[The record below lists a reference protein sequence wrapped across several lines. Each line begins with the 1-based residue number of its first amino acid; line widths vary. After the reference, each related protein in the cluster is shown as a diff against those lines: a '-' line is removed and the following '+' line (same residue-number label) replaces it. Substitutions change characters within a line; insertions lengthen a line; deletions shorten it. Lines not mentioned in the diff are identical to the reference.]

1 MKLYK
6 EEDIKEIKE
15 DLLKGKIIAFGTDTV
30 FGLAC
35 IYDNPKAIKKIFN
48 AKKRDTKKSLPMM
61 CSNFRMLNKV
71 AYTNK
76 DIKKIM
82 KAYMPGPL
90 TIIFKKKDVIDDY
103 VTSGKETIG
112 IRIPNDKWILKLIKE
127 VDKPLLVTSANLSNE
142 EPLFKWQ
149 DVKTKLGKNI
159 DGLVC
164 KDARGDKASTI
175 IDCSNEKIKLLRKG
189 PISFKDILKVVKE

>member
-6 EEDIKEIKE
+6 EEDIKEIKK
-15 DLLKGKIIAFGTDTV
+15 DLLAGKIIAFGTDTV

-35 IYDNPKAIKKIFN
+35 VYDDINAIKKIFK
-48 AKKRDTKKSLPMM
+48 AKKRDAHKALPMM
-61 CSNFRMLNKV
+61 CCNFRMLNKV

-103 VTSGKETIG
+103 VTANKDTIG
-112 IRIPNDKWILKLIKE
+112 IRIPNDKWILNLIKE

-142 EPLFKWQ
+142 EALFKWQ
-149 DVKTKLGKNI
+149 DVKATLKNI

>member
-6 EEDIKEIKE
+6 EEDIKEIKN

-35 IYDNPKAIKKIFN
+35 IYDDPKAIKKAFK
-48 AKKRDTKKSLPMM
+48 AKKRDTNKSLPMM
-61 CSNFRMLNKV
+61 CANFRMLNKV

-90 TIIFKKKDVIDDY
+90 TIIFKKKDTINDY
-103 VTSGKETIG
+103 VTSGKDTIG
-112 IRIPNDKWILKLIKE
+112 IRIPNDKWILNLIKE

-142 EPLFKWQ
+142 EALFKWQ
-149 DVKTKLGKNI
+149 DVKAKLGKNI